1 MKKIVFNRLVVFGCV
16 VALVTFASVTHTF
29 GQNSRGNT
37 NNNPTIT
44 IQPFL
49 NISNWS
55 PVPAAGTMLA
65 RKSDGVFM
73 TANTAGLVPGTA
85 VTAWFGVFNN
95 PQFCATTPCTPAD
108 EANPLVQASVINA
121 GGRIIG
127 ADGTASFG
135 GFRAVG
141 DTTGT
146 FSGPGLLNPLTAQI
160 DVAIRSHGPAFSL
173 QFHPNLLTQQLSM
186 FNGGCPPNPCQSL
199 QVSTHLP

>member
-1 MKKIVFNRLVVFGCV
+1 MKKINFSRLVILSCCI
-16 VALVTFASVTHTF
+16 ALVTLASVTHTI
-29 GQNSRGNT
+29 GQSIRGNT
-37 NNNPTIT
+37 NNNPIIT
-44 IQPFL
+44 IQPVL
-49 NISNWS
+49 ALSNWS
-55 PVPAAGTMLA
+55 PVPTAGTMLA
-65 RKSDGVFM
+65 RKSDGIFM

-121 GGRIIG
+121 GGRIVG
-127 ADGTASFG
+127 ADGTANFG

-160 DVAIRSHGPAFSL
+160 DIAIRSHGPAII
-173 QFHPNLLTQQLSM
+173 FHPDLLAQQLSM

>member
-1 MKKIVFNRLVVFGCV
+1 
-16 VALVTFASVTHTF
+16 
-29 GQNSRGNT
+29 
-37 NNNPTIT
+37 
-44 IQPFL
+44 
-49 NISNWS
+49 
-55 PVPAAGTMLA
+55 
-65 RKSDGVFM
+65 M

-127 ADGTASFG
+127 ADGTANFG

-173 QFHPNLLTQQLSM
+173 QFHPNLFASLSA
-186 FNGGCPPNPCQSL
+186 FLCHTFPIL
-199 QVSTHLP
+199 